1 MIKPEQIGKG
11 TRLRFKNDGSV
22 YYAKN
27 VSNMDGTWYVFV
39 IKGDDTS
46 RTYRKAIK
54 NIVQINGKTS
64 LNEGISLISAILG
77 KG

>member
-11 TRLRFKNDGSV
+11 TRLRFVNDAAL

-27 VSNMDGTWYVFV
+27 VSQENGAWFVYV
-39 IKGDDTS
+39 IKGDDDS
-46 RTYRKAIK
+46 RTFKKAIR
-54 NIVQINGKTS
+54 NIRQLNGKTI
-64 LNEGISLISAILG
+64 LNEGISLISVILS